1 MDTARIVLVVMW
13 VGITLYALLAGAD
26 FGGGAWDLLAGRS
39 RTGMA
44 RRGLIERSI
53 GPVWEANHVW
63 LIFVLVLLWT
73 AFSGV
78 FASVMSTL
86 YIPLTLAAIGIIARG
101 TAFAFRKAAT
111 ELWQRRLFGGAFA
124 VSSVLTPFFLGTAAG
139 AIASG
144 RVPPGLARGDIL
156 TSWLNP
162 TSLLGGVLAVMV
174 CVYLAGAYLCDDAVE
189 AGRPDLAEWF
199 RVRGLVAAVLIG
211 AVALG
216 GIAVLRWDAPGLFT
230 GLTHRG
236 LPLVVAGAVLG
247 VGSLVL
253 LWRRVYPLVRAT
265 AMLGVITI
273 LWGWALAQFPVMLP
287 PSLTYRQA
295 AAEPSVLTATLV
307 VTAIGVALIA
317 PSMAWLLAVQRRAL
331 RDTGTPE

>member
-1 MDTARIVLVVMW
+1 MDTAQIVLVVMW

-26 FGGGAWDLLAGRS
+26 FGAGAWDLLAGRS
-39 RTGMA
+39 RTGMG
-44 RRGLIERSI
+44 RRRLIEQSI

-73 AFSGV
+73 GFSGV

-86 YIPLTLAAIGIIARG
+86 YIPLTLAALGIIARG

-111 ELWQRRLFGGAFA
+111 ELWQQRLFGGAFA

-144 RVPPGLARGDIL
+144 RVPPGLARGNII

-162 TSLLGGVLAVMV
+162 TSLLGGALAVMV

-199 RVRGLVAAVLIG
+199 RVRALVAAVLIG

-216 GIAVLRWDAPGLFT
+216 GIAVLRWDAPRLFT

-236 LPLVVAGAVLG
+236 FPLVVAGAVLG

-253 LWRRVYPLVRAT
+253 LWRRVYPLVRAA

-273 LWGWALAQFPVMLP
+273 LWGWALAQYPVMLP

-295 AAEPSVLTATLV
+295 AADPAVLTATLV
-307 VTAIGVALIA
+307 VTVIGVVLIA
-317 PSMAWLLAVQRRAL
+317 PSMACLLAVQRRAL
-331 RDTGTPE
+331 RDAGTSE